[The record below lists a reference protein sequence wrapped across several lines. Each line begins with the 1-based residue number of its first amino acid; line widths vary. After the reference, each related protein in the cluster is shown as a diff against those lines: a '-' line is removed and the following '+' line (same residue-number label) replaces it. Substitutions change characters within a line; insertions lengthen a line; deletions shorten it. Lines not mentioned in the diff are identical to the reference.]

1 MTETITSD
9 DAKYALDF
17 VKKICDEVG
26 PGLPGSPQEKERAA
40 AIEKELKLHL
50 GEGNVVIEEF
60 AVAPN
65 AFIGSVN
72 IEAFFIIVAVLL
84 NITVG
89 RFSGILP
96 WVIAISALVFSTIPL
111 LLFVFEFYFSFE
123 LIDSFFG
130 KKQSVN
136 VIGSLR
142 RPGTTDV
149 KRLLILSGHHDSA
162 WENNWLRLPRYGFF
176 IATATVFAGL
186 ITMPVMAIVQLTGVV
201 TGNVGIT
208 EIGTLSWVLLAYPIV
223 PFIILSLFY
232 NTERKNG
239 GTVPG
244 AADNLSAC
252 AIVVAMCRFLVK
264 NPSCIPAETEVRFV
278 TFGSEEAGLRGSR
291 RYVKRHLEELRRLD
305 ARLLN
310 LEIVVH
316 PEIGILTSEINGT
329 VKNSIKMVR
338 EVVDAANRAGVPYRL
353 RPAFLGVVS
362 DAGPFSR
369 AGIKATTLNSFKVP
383 EQMLAFYH
391 QKKDKPE
398 VLSFEPLLNV
408 LKLSLEWIQGG
419 SR

>member
-338 EVVDAANRAGVPYRL
+338 EVVDAADRAGVPYRL